1 MMPELSLNILDIAQN
16 SVVAGATLTTIE
28 ISADTAFDS
37 LTITITDDGKG
48 MTEEQV
54 SRVTDP
60 FYTTRT
66 TRSVGLGVPFFKMAC
81 ELTGGAFSIESA
93 VGAGTTIS
101 AGFGLSHIDRM
112 PLGDIAGTFTSLV
125 GTAPEIDFL
134 LIYSVDGRSFTAD
147 TREFREVLGG
157 VPLNE
162 PEVLSFIDGYIRE
175 NREECDEG
183 VSV

>member
-1 MMPELSLNILDIAQN
+1 
-16 SVVAGATLTTIE
+16 
-28 ISADTAFDS
+28 
-37 LTITITDDGKG
+37 
-48 MTEEQV
+48 
-54 SRVTDP
+54 
-60 FYTTRT
+60 
-66 TRSVGLGVPFFKMAC
+66 
-81 ELTGGAFSIESA
+81 
-93 VGAGTTIS
+93 
-101 AGFGLSHIDRM
+101 M

-134 LIYSVDGRSFTAD
+134 LIYSGDGRSFTAD

-183 VSV
+183 VSVW